1 MMKAGAISLKAVVPG
16 LPKNAKDRELL
27 EEDLRRIRCHGLLGK
42 PWGLRMEEMVAE
54 IIGEKDNRWDGTVR
68 QAPEKWTAKEWRK
81 VYSFERGGEGMASQ
95 TDRFIDGMF
104 SGKVNPK
111 DGYAVADCRDPR
123 VRRLLEFLVL
133 LLYPEKPTRVTITVG
148 NTIFGALSGER
159 PVDWGV
165 VVKDVV
171 QRLLSGMGK
180 SKATPI
186 CPYIFHL
193 YHAHELLLT
202 NEKKEY
208 RIQEALVKHNVESDE
223 DDDPASPANPD
234 EKESSDDSECE
245 SLTPSEIREIQKQEA
260 ARLKKSPANRR
271 KQPPVPKDPATS
283 KRKSP
288 GLGDA
293 VDAVE
298 RNYQTIAFVCREIWA
313 KEREREALIQ
323 EVCQQLGNVRPEKL
337 LEAIEHLPSQKRMEK
352 LEAKVSFLQ
361 EKNKKANEDLK
372 EEKEVHRK
380 AVDKLNLSLAFN
392 QKLEAYV
399 GNAGDVINKA
409 QLFDANLAQHPVTA
423 KKVIPVLVDF
433 ADKMEELLDNMRVL
447 FDGLLPE
454 VPPIAVENLP
464 EILGEVP
471 SLTGWGKDGT
481 TKTPTKPGQTEPSE
495 PRQEE
500 IASARPEPLHSPRTR
515 LEEESAPTR
524 EVLVEFGVSEVI
536 RELEEEEGASLT
548 PTPPARIDVVQTG
561 PEEQM
566 TERMRE
572 LPTPPSGPT
581 SEPISLSTPISL
593 VRSSF
598 LQQLETVVK
607 TPFRPP
613 GQGPIFRL
621 PISSPTPASIGTD
634 TQDTPEVSGS
644 MRSVDKGTETTSL
657 ASRMTRFVAKQTPG
671 SSPRPKRAYVSS
683 SKGSSSKRWR

>member
-1 MMKAGAISLKAVVPG
+1 MVKAGAISLKAVVPG

-27 EEDLRRIRCHGLLGK
+27 EEDLRRIGCHGLLRK

-81 VYSFERGGEGMASQ
+81 VYNFERGGEGMASR

-123 VRRLLEFLVL
+123 VRRLLEFLVP

-208 RIQEALVKHNVESDE
+208 RIQEALVKHNVELDE
-223 DDDPASPANPD
+223 DDDPASLANPE
-234 EKESSDDSECE
+234 EKESSDDSKCE

-271 KQPPVPKDPATS
+271 KQPPAPRDPATS

-288 GLGDA
+288 GPGDA
-293 VDAVE
+293 VDVVE
-298 RNYQTIAFVCREIWA
+298 RNYQTIAFACREIRVR
-313 KEREREALIQ
+313 EREREALIQ
-323 EVCQQLGNVRPEKL
+323 EVCQRLGNVRPKKL
-337 LEAIEHLPSQKRMEK
+337 LEAIEHLPSQKRMEE
-352 LEAKVSFLQ
+352 LEAKVSFVQ

-433 ADKMEELLDNMRVL
+433 ADKMEELLDDMRVL

-454 VPPIAVENLP
+454 VPRIAAKNLP
-464 EILGEVP
+464 EISGEVP
-471 SLTGWGKDGT
+471 SLTGWRKDGT
-481 TKTPTKPGQTEPSE
+481 IETPTKPGQTEPSK

-500 IASARPEPLHSPRTR
+500 IASARPEPPHSPRTC

-524 EVLVEFGVSEVI
+524 EVLVESGVSEVI
-536 RELEEEEGASLT
+536 RELEEEERASLT

-572 LPTPPSGPT
+572 LPTPHSRAHLLVYSRFLGALLLPPATGDCREDPLQTSKTGANLPT
-581 SEPISLSTPISL
+581 SGILTNTCKC
-593 VRSSF
+593 RHGYTRHTGSF
-598 LQQLETVVK
+598 
-607 TPFRPP
+607 R
-613 GQGPIFRL
+613 
-621 PISSPTPASIGTD
+621 
-634 TQDTPEVSGS
+634 
-644 MRSVDKGTETTSL
+644 
-657 ASRMTRFVAKQTPG
+657 
-671 SSPRPKRAYVSS
+671 
-683 SKGSSSKRWR
+683 